1 MKAGFNK
8 IACTQPRRIACSSL
22 ARRVSYETLNEY
34 GSQVAYQV
42 RFEGNKT
49 NRTRVLFLTEGLLLR
64 QYSSDNM
71 LSMYDVI
78 VVDEVHERHMMGD
91 FLLALLKK
99 TLAERKDLHIV
110 LMSATINA
118 ELFAQYFDAPTLI
131 IPGKMFSVKTHYWP
145 QGDDD
150 KNLVDAAAHQ
160 KRQSEAIKV
169 M

>member
-1 MKAGFNK
+1 MKF
-8 IACTQPRRIACSSL
+8 
-22 ARRVSYETLNEY
+22 SYETLNEY

-78 VVDEVHERHMMGD
+78 VVDEVHERHMMGKLYIGLLNIVNIHKNTIIIVGD

-99 TLAERKDLHIV
+99 TLAQRKDLYVV

-118 ELFAQYFDAPTLI
+118 ELFAQYFDSPTLI
-131 IPGKMFSVKTHYWP
+131 VCIVVEHMY
-145 QGDDD
+145 
-150 KNLVDAAAHQ
+150 
-160 KRQSEAIKV
+160 
-169 M
+169 

>member
-1 MKAGFNK
+1 M
-8 IACTQPRRIACSSL
+8 
-22 ARRVSYETLNEY
+22 NEY

-42 RFEGNKT
+42 RFEGNSTKK
-49 NRTRVLFLTEGLLLR
+49 TRVLFLTEGLLLR

-78 VVDEVHERHMMGD
+78 VVDEVHERHMMGKYFALSFVQQNRSLIYFIGD

-99 TLAERKDLHIV
+99 TLAQRKDLHIV

-131 IPGKMFSVKTHYWP
+131 VMYCLNLHYAV
-145 QGDDD
+145 
-150 KNLVDAAAHQ
+150 L
-160 KRQSEAIKV
+160 IL
-169 M
+169 